1 MHIFLALQIIG
12 PTVPVGR
19 SIIMA
24 VCRLIS
30 AVCLCVA
37 HSMKPTAHRM
47 ISWRV
52 LGGLWCYGSVLVSV
66 SINGGRWE
74 TQADC
79 SRRLSVV
86 AIVGQLGTWMKGSP
100 AAHQDWGGF
109 ATLSVGVC
117 KNEPANEPSELATP
131 LHRNGDAWGAHLTGC
146 GYNEPACVCT
156 SCSSRDQSA
165 RKRDALSWKY
175 NII

>member
-1 MHIFLALQIIG
+1 MPLVYQNPENVIICLDPEMHIFLALQIIG

-52 LGGLWCYGSVLVSV
+52 LGGL
-66 SINGGRWE
+66 
-74 TQADC
+74 
-79 SRRLSVV
+79 
-86 AIVGQLGTWMKGSP
+86 
-100 AAHQDWGGF
+100 
-109 ATLSVGVC
+109 
-117 KNEPANEPSELATP
+117 
-131 LHRNGDAWGAHLTGC
+131 
-146 GYNEPACVCT
+146 
-156 SCSSRDQSA
+156 
-165 RKRDALSWKY
+165 
-175 NII
+175 